1 MNELTGVVVT
11 HGAVAEGM
19 VDAAERITGITGAL
33 FAISNEGCGM
43 DDLGKRID
51 SATGGKPSV
60 VFVDMP
66 VGSCLQAAARAVRA
80 SDDRAMVAG
89 VNLPMLLDFCFH
101 RDATPSDAAK
111 RAVEKGLAAIKTLGT

>member
-1 MNELTGVVVT
+1 MSDLTGVVVT

-33 FAISNEGCGM
+33 VAISNEGCGM
-43 DDLGKRID
+43 EDLGDRID
-51 SATGGKPSV
+51 SATAGKPSI

-66 VGSCLQAAARAVRA
+66 VGSCLQAAARVVRTGG
-80 SDDRAMVAG
+80 DRAMVAG

-101 RDATPSDAAK
+101 RDSTASDAAQ
-111 RAVEKGLAAIKTLGT
+111 RAVTKGLDAIKTLGA